1 MRNGVDLGFN
11 IGVPPPP
18 DLDALTSAQLREL
31 VIQLLGEVAALKQT
45 VATQKAEI
53 ARLKGLKGPPSIKP
67 SGMERA
73 TSPMGSKPGGDK
85 PRRGKVLP
93 RVNIEDQVLPATPP
107 AGSRFKGY
115 LRYFM
120 QDLALSVR
128 AVCFRRER
136 WITPDGQTLIAPL
149 PDGTRGHF
157 GPELRRFALMLYHQG
172 QSTLPRVTALLRSM
186 GVAISERQVQRLL
199 TEQHDPFLREARDV
213 LRAGLQTAA
222 WISVD
227 DTGAR
232 HQARNGFCTQ
242 VGNDHVTWF
251 GTRACKSRLNFLD
264 VLRAGHTDFVL
275 NAASFEYMRERG
287 LASALIDRLASSA
300 ERHFPDQQTWQ
311 AHLARLDI
319 AAPTRAALA
328 AIQDPA
334 RIATEGTLWGSVQA
348 HGFLRNAV
356 VLSDD
361 AGQFAI
367 GVHALC
373 WARLPKVPRAPR
385 VEWQARGMPSGW
397 FISWT
402 RSPTF
407 SARRSTRSAR

>member
-1 MRNGVDLGFN
+1 MCNGVDLGFN

-85 PRRGKVLP
+85 PRRGKVRP

-115 LRYFM
+115 LRDFM

-172 QSTLPRVTALLRSM
+172 QSPLPRVR
-186 GVAISERQVQRLL
+186 
-199 TEQHDPFLREARDV
+199 PCCARW
-213 LRAGLQTAA
+213 A
-222 WISVD
+222 W
-227 DTGAR
+227 
-232 HQARNGFCTQ
+232 
-242 VGNDHVTWF
+242 
-251 GTRACKSRLNFLD
+251 
-264 VLRAGHTDFVL
+264 
-275 NAASFEYMRERG
+275 
-287 LASALIDRLASSA
+287 
-300 ERHFPDQQTWQ
+300 
-311 AHLARLDI
+311 
-319 AAPTRAALA
+319 
-328 AIQDPA
+328 
-334 RIATEGTLWGSVQA
+334 
-348 HGFLRNAV
+348 
-356 VLSDD
+356 
-361 AGQFAI
+361 
-367 GVHALC
+367 
-373 WARLPKVPRAPR
+373 
-385 VEWQARGMPSGW
+385 
-397 FISWT
+397 
-402 RSPTF
+402 RSPNVRC
-407 SARRSTRSAR
+407 SVC